1 MAQDGSKWRDRAV
14 ITDGE
19 WFRQSANIAACR
31 ACTRVVMGG
40 SGQLATMASKY
51 RTIQTRKKLP
61 AHMGARCCSVRDI
74 LRKYI
79 LRSVA
84 DTGVNG
90 TPYTRHQYPRV
101 FIDLLFLHLF
111 TIIRAWFPGSG
122 YLAVGPNPAWSLES
136 GQQQHI

>member
-31 ACTRVVMGG
+31 ACNRVVMGG

-74 LRKYI
+74 LQKYI
-79 LRSVA
+79 SRGARL
-84 DTGVNG
+84 TGAND
-90 TPYTRHQYPRV
+90 TPYTRYQ
-101 FIDLLFLHLF
+101 
-111 TIIRAWFPGSG
+111 
-122 YLAVGPNPAWSLES
+122 
-136 GQQQHI
+136 